1 MPELSACKCAGGD
14 FPLRGWFWGKALS
27 IALLTGSLSMFGSD
41 VAIAQSTYLSLPCA
55 RLVTQRTDELPSQ
68 ADILQAIAPA
78 QVVYLAETHTDFADH
93 AAQLEIVQALD
104 EQGNVAIALEMFQRP
119 FQPALEAYL
128 AGTLTEAALI
138 AESEYDTRWGYDWE
152 FYAPILRY
160 AKANQIPL
168 IALNAPAEVTR
179 QVAKE
184 GLENLAGEA
193 LAYIPPIADI
203 NTDDPAYKG
212 WISEIFTRHG
222 GAANSLDFDNFFA
235 AQVLWDETMADGIA
249 QQLATDPARQV
260 IVLVGEGHIA
270 YGYGIPSRVKRR
282 MPEVAQVS
290 LQLVAENE
298 EIEPEVA
305 DFAWITSPSD

>member
-1 MPELSACKCAGGD
+1 MPELSARKCAGGD
-14 FPLRGWFWGKALS
+14 FLLRRWLWGKALS

-41 VAIAQSTYLSLPCA
+41 VAIAQSTYLSVPCA
-55 RLVTQRTDELPSQ
+55 RSMAQRADGPSSQ
-68 ADILQAIAPA
+68 SDILQVIALA
-78 QVVYLAETHTDFADH
+78 QVVYLAETHTDLADH
-93 AAQLEIVQALD
+93 VAQMEIVQALD
-104 EQGNVAIALEMFQRP
+104 EQGNIAIALEMFQRP

-138 AESEYDTRWGYDWE
+138 TESEYDTRWGYDWE

-168 IALNAPAEVTR
+168 IALNTPAEVTR

-184 GLENLAGEA
+184 GLESLTGEA
-193 LAYIPPIADI
+193 LEYIPPIADI
-203 NTDDPAYKG
+203 NTDDPAYKD
-212 WISEIFTRHG
+212 WISEVFSSHNGTGH
-222 GAANSLDFDNFFA
+222 SPDFDNFFA

-249 QQLATDPARQV
+249 QQLAADPERQV
-260 IVLVGEGHIA
+260 IVLVGEGHVA
-270 YGYGIPSRVKRR
+270 YDYGIPSRIKRR
-282 MPEVAQVS
+282 VPEVAQVS

-305 DFAWITSPSD
+305 DFIWITSPSD